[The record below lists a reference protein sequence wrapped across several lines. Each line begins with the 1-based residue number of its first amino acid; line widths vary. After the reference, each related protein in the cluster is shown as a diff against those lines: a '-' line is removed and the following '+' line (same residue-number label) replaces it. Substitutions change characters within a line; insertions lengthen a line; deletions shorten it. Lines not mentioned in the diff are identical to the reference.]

1 MVSNMNL
8 LKTISLPELT
18 NWSVRYLLD
27 FTFNYNEDFELVSI
41 GEFLTRNRNI
51 INIQDEITYSRVTV
65 SGNNNGVRLRDTE
78 IGKNI
83 GTKKQYLV
91 KSGQF
96 IISKIDARNGALGI
110 IPDDLEGAIVTNDFP
125 TFFIDNTRI
134 NSLFLLLITTTKTFI
149 NFAQSCSSGTTNRQ
163 RINIEQFLNIKIP
176 LPSLKEQDK
185 IVAQYNKKIVLA
197 EKQENEAIQLESE
210 IENYLFDVLG
220 IEKLVEEKNKKG
232 LQLVSFKNLNV
243 WATWNVNTALKSTLF
258 PSTPLGNIL
267 DLKSGTFLPKKSQ
280 INGKHIVY
288 GGNGFSGY
296 HNKFI
301 HTGNRIII
309 GRVGEYC
316 GNVHLV
322 TGEYWVTDNAFYT
335 EKINDE
341 FDLNYL
347 KIVLK
352 FIDLNRFRVI
362 SAQPSISQ
370 KNITNVPVPLAPFKT
385 QLEIVNH
392 ISILKNQISDLKKR
406 VKKNELSAIT
416 EFEQEIF
423 KPV

>member
-1 MVSNMNL
+1 MVSTMNL
-8 LKTISLPELT
+8 LKTISLTELT
-18 NWSVRYLLD
+18 NWSVSYLLD
-27 FTFNYNEDFELVSI
+27 FKFNYNDDYKLVSI
-41 GEFLTRNRNI
+41 ENFLTRNRNV

-65 SGNNNGVRLRDTE
+65 RGNNNGVCLRDTE

-83 GTKKQYLV
+83 GTKKQYVV
-91 KSGQF
+91 KKGQF

-125 TFFIDNTRI
+125 TFFVDNTRI
-134 NSLFLLLITTTKTFI
+134 NSHFLLLITTTKTFI

-176 LPSLKEQDK
+176 LPSLKVQEK
-185 IVAQYNKKIVLA
+185 IVAQYNKKTALA
-197 EKQENEAIQLESE
+197 EKQKNEAKKLETE
-210 IENYLFDVLG
+210 IENYLFKVLS
-220 IEKLVEEKNKKG
+220 VERLDKKENKKG
-232 LQLVSFKNLNV
+232 LQFVRFKNLNV

-258 PSTPLGNIL
+258 PNIPLGNIL
-267 DLKSGTFLPKKSQ
+267 HLKSGVFLPKKSQ
-280 INGKHIVY
+280 IDGEHIVY

-296 HNKFI
+296 HNKYI
-301 HTGNRIII
+301 HTGSRIII

-347 KIVLK
+347 QIVLK

-370 KNITNVPVPLAPFKT
+370 KNITNVPVPLAPFKI
-385 QLEIVNH
+385 QKEIVNH
-392 ISILKNQISDLKKR
+392 ISLLNKQVSDLKKG
-406 VKKNELSAIT
+406 VKQNKLSAII
-416 EFEQEIF
+416 ELEQEIF
-423 KPV
+423 KAV